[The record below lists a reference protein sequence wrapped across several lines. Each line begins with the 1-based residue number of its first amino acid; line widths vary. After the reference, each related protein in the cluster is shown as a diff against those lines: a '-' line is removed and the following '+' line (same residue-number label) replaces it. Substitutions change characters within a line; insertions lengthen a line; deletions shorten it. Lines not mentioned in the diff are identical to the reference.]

1 MQGKLLEK
9 TAMGQ
14 DAKILDSQNGWSR
27 AQKSNYPGPLVWQF
41 CSISKIVPV
50 SSSFEKI

>member
-1 MQGKLLEK
+1 MQGKLLEQ

-14 DAKILDSQNGWSR
+14 DAKNLGRPKWMVEGSKEQLSGSTCTAI
-27 AQKSNYPGPLVWQF
+27 